1 MIIGARNGALRAF
14 DTLLILPG
22 GNRALLQQLA
32 ETIAAFAFNHKEVPR
47 LQRAVIRARMPAR
60 RMFSSCS
67 PAGAGSARREALRR
81 LTSSSSASIG

>member
-1 MIIGARNGALRAF
+1 MIIGARNGHCALFRCLSHPAR
-14 DTLLILPG
+14 
-22 GNRALLQQLA
+22 GNRTLLQQLA
-32 ETIAAFAFNHKEVPR
+32 ETIAAFAFNNKEVPR
-47 LQRAVIRARMPAR
+47 LQRAMIGARIPAR